1 MRVNFQFFF
10 STEDNNTVE
19 RCPVIMNFHQPSN
32 YAQALH
38 LGRVIFPLARGDAL
52 VEQGLGNMMVQ
63 HLSQLASGSNSQVQH
78 RGQRGGRTG
87 RKEHRA
93 QRPRDRQDRQD
104 LGPPQTVS
112 GGSARFTRP
121 QETITSDTNSST
133 LPSSR
138 DPYRSQQPAVW
149 QQRFPQPPPYTFTT
163 NKNCPYS
170 QTYRQTHQNMMPP
183 PSPNQSGF
191 QRKSVTR
198 ASHFNS
204 NSSMSIAQE
213 NAASA
218 SSGGGFHH
226 PWNGQGTIS
235 SASAGNNRATPST
248 SFQPISSHGFPPN
261 YPQTPQVQESNNS
274 NHFPA
279 PFARHMFAQAS
290 CPQPQP
296 SQTTY
301 PYSWN
306 DSQMFQNQSAPTQ
319 LIHHLPN
326 NGLYPDLVETML
338 FRPPP
343 PPTPTPIPTPNIP
356 SPYSPFVPQPS
367 TSFWPNEQTVYPQ
380 QPQAGPQYPYSGN
393 STAPLPCPT
402 NSYSS
407 AAENSAVSRQ
417 GPACSENAFSNMPL
431 NQYTNVNDGTYTMS
445 SQANASL
452 TTVKNKDGMLAKQH
466 RKRDQTKSYTYTS
479 QSVHQVPNVT
489 FNQSRPC
496 TLVNVKID
504 DTLKSQEPSMSSENN
519 DWQASTSAERPIE
532 SNQQG
537 LSDNEYQFAAMSTDF
552 YRLSI
557 DDPVIYCPSDMTILE
572 PMPAPIIKVEKEE
585 EVDLLENIPDVDIE
599 LPNEVLE
606 FMKEHDPF
614 S

>member
-1 MRVNFQFFF
+1 MP
-10 STEDNNTVE
+10 
-19 RCPVIMNFHQPSN
+19 RCPVFMGFSPPVN
-32 YAQALH
+32 YAHALH
-38 LGRVIFPLARGDAL
+38 LGRILFPLARGDTFI
-52 VEQGLGNMMVQ
+52 EQKLGDIMVK
-63 HLSQLASGSNSQVQH
+63 HLLQLAGGSNSQVQH
-78 RGQRGGRTG
+78 RRQRGGKTG

-93 QRPRDRQDRQD
+93 QRPRHRQERQD
-104 LGPPQTVS
+104 LGPPQLMQTQTTS
-112 GGSARFTRP
+112 FTRP
-121 QETITSDTNSST
+121 QDTITSNTNSSTVSNFT

-149 QQRFPQPPPYTFTT
+149 QQQFPQPPPYTFTT
-163 NKNCPYS
+163 NQNYPYS
-170 QTYRQTHQNMMPP
+170 QAYGQTRQNMMPP
-183 PSPNQSGF
+183 PSPNQSG
-191 QRKSVTR
+191 KSVTR

-204 NSSMSIAQE
+204 NSSSPIAQE
-213 NAASA
+213 NTASA
-218 SSGGGFHH
+218 SSGGGFHR
-226 PWNGQGTIS
+226 PWNCQGMIS
-235 SASAGNNRATPST
+235 SVSAGNNRATSST
-248 SFQPISSHGFPPN
+248 SFQPISGHGFPPN

-279 PFARHMFAQAS
+279 PFARHMYAQAS

-356 SPYSPFVPQPS
+356 STYSPFVPQPS

-466 RKRDQTKSYTYTS
+466 RKRDQTKSYTYPS

-489 FNQSRPC
+489 VNQSRPY
-496 TLVNVKID
+496 TLVNVEIE

-537 LSDNEYQFAAMSTDF
+537 LSDNEYQFAAISPDSD
-552 YRLSI
+552 RLSI
-557 DDPVIYCPSDMTILE
+557 DDSVIYCPSDLTTILE
-572 PMPAPIIKVEKEE
+572 PMPAPIIKVENQE
-585 EVDLLENIPDVDIE
+585 EVDLLVLENIPVVEIE

-606 FMKEHDPF
+606 FMKERDPY